1 MKKNLLLLIFL
12 SLSFYS
18 SFSQVPQGF
27 NYQAIARDASG
38 NAISGAT
45 LQVRFGILSDTL
57 IPVIVWQ
64 ETHSV
69 VKTNTFGLFSVILG
83 TGVKSGGS
91 AATFSAINWRTSPLF
106 IKTEIYYSGSW
117 KNMGSAK
124 LWSVPY
130 SMMAG
135 DVGALPKL
143 AVSGT
148 TLNND
153 EALFEV
159 RNQTGQTVFAVY
171 NEGVR
176 VYVDNGAKGNR
187 GGFAIGGFGTAKGGV
202 SQNLMTISSDS
213 VRIYVNE
220 TAAKGSRGGFAIGGF
235 NTAKGTNDEFM
246 FLTPQNYFIGHKS
259 GNYISTGLY
268 NSTLGYESGHGLTTG
283 SSNIFVGYQSG
294 YTNNAGGSNV
304 FIGNSAGFS
313 NTSGSYNIILG
324 RSAGYSN
331 TTGWGNIMLGDYS
344 GTANTTGF
352 QNVVIGDLAGSLN
365 SAGNQ
370 NVFIGASSG
379 LSNTSGSYN
388 AFVGEEVGKNNT
400 TGNYN
405 TFFGYQAGYNSG
417 ASSYSTSIGY
427 KAGYSLYDWQAGT
440 FVGFEAGLK
449 STGRQN
455 TFVGADAGQAVTTGA
470 DNVMIGAGTG
480 SSNDYPAVV
489 EATGSRNTFVGYYAG
504 YKPLGATDNVI
515 VGAQD
520 AFGDTHINGSYNVYL
535 GVDAGN
541 LSNTGS
547 RNVFI
552 GYQAG
557 KSETGN
563 DKLIIENGY
572 TGADNYNNA
581 LIYGD
586 FASNDV
592 KINGNL
598 ISNDVIPNN
607 DTPGVMGQHN
617 VTAYYGIGV
626 KGIGGYIGVRGES
639 TITGSSERYGV
650 MGYASGGVTNYG
662 VYGSVSGAGY
672 AGYFSGNVAV
682 TGTVSQTSDKNLKK
696 NIQQLS
702 GSLEK
707 VLLLQG
713 VNYEWKT
720 ESELS
725 SFHKGNGKEEKQSF
739 NFPAGK
745 QIGVIAQDVEKVVPE
760 LVQTDADGLKS
771 VDYIKMIPL
780 LIEAIKEQQKTIE
793 AQNARIEALE
803 KALKK

>member
-1 MKKNLLLLIFL
+1 MKRNLLLLIFL
-12 SLSFYS
+12 SFSFYT

-27 NYQAIARDASG
+27 NYQAIARDAAG

-45 LQVRFGILSDTL
+45 LQVRFGILSDT
-57 IPVIVWQ
+57 IVPVIVWQ

-91 AATFSAINWRTSPLF
+91 AATFSAVNWRTAPLF
-106 IKTEIYYSGSW
+106 IKTEIYYSGAW

-143 AVSGT
+143 AVTGT

-187 GGFAIGGFGTAKGGV
+187 GGFSIGGFGTAKGL
-202 SQNLMTISSDS
+202 SQNLMTVTSDS

-235 NTAKGTNDEFM
+235 NTAKGTSDEFM

-259 GNYISTGLY
+259 GNYISTGMY
-268 NSTLGYESGHGLTTG
+268 NSTLGYESGKGLTTG
-283 SSNIFVGYQSG
+283 SNNIFVGYQSG
-294 YTNNAGGSNV
+294 YTNSGGGSNV
-304 FIGNSAGFS
+304 FIGNSAGYS
-313 NTSGSYNIILG
+313 NTSGSYNIVLG
-324 RSAGYSN
+324 RSAGYGN

-352 QNVVIGDLAGSLN
+352 QNVVIGDLAGSTN

-405 TFFGYQAGYNSG
+405 TFYGFQAGFNSG

-427 KAGYSLYDWQAGT
+427 KAGYSLFDWQAGT
-440 FVGFEAGLK
+440 YVGYEAGLK

-470 DNVMIGAGTG
+470 DNVMIGAGAG
-480 SSNDYPAVV
+480 SSNDYPVVV
-489 EATGSRNTFVGYYAG
+489 ESTGSRNTFVGYYAG
-504 YKPLGATDNVI
+504 YKPIGATDNVI

-520 AFGDTHINGSYNVYL
+520 AFGATHINGSYNVYL

-557 KSETGN
+557 KNETGS
-563 DKLIIENGY
+563 DKLY
-572 TGADNYNNA
+572 VNNNSA
-581 LIYGD
+581 STPLIWGD
-586 FASNDV
+586 FSG
-592 KINGNL
+592 KLLRFNGNTT
-598 ISNDVIPNN
+598 INA
-607 DTPGVMGQHN
+607 
-617 VTAYYGIGV
+617 TAQYAYALQVSLDADDAYGLVVFGPSWTSS
-626 KGIGGYIGVRGES
+626 GAW
-639 TITGSSERYGV
+639 TGSDIR
-650 MGYASGGVTNYG
+650 
-662 VYGSVSGAGY
+662 
-672 AGYFSGNVAV
+672 
-682 TGTVSQTSDKNLKK
+682 LKK
-696 NIQQLS
+696 NIVPFTNALNSVKALQGVKFDWKTEEYPTMGFSKNKQIGLIAQEV
-702 GSLEK
+702 EK
-707 VLLLQG
+707 VLPE
-713 VNYEWKT
+713 VV
-720 ESELS
+720 SEGPDGFKS
-725 SFHKGNGKEEKQSF
+725 IDYSK
-739 NFPAGK
+739 
-745 QIGVIAQDVEKVVPE
+745 IVP
-760 LVQTDADGLKS
+760 V
-771 VDYIKMIPL
+771 

-803 KALKK
+803 KALNK